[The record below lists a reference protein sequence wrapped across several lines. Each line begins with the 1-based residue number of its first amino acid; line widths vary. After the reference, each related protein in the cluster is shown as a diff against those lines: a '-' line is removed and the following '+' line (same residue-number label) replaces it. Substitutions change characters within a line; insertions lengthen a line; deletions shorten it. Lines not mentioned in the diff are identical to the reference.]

1 MYGCNILEV
10 QESHSC
16 VSSEIKKSMEERKHV
31 ESKYLCCADVP
42 PALFFLYQFCGIQE
56 MARAAKNRR
65 W

>member
-16 VSSEIKKSMEERKHV
+16 VSSEIKKYGGKEHV

-42 PALFFLYQFCGIQE
+42 PALFFLFQFCGIRE